1 MEELSAAALEIFG
14 YEPRPWQLKA
24 ALKLLEGHDCMVVAG
39 TGSGKSL
46 VFALV
51 AIAIELTH
59 STGLIIVICPLKA
72 LQQDQVSMSYVV
84 RMCST
89 VFTGLVG
96 PPSECCGPYRGAFA
110 WFSEA
115 RRCVQSESRSW
126 SCPKSKSPAHTSDG
140 YQRGQQ

>member
-96 PPSECCGPYRGAFA
+96 PPSECCGGIDLSAEERQ
-110 WFSEA
+110 
-115 RRCVQSESRSW
+115 QSGSIRAGHSREVGL
-126 SCPKSKSPAHTSDG
+126 SDLKTG
-140 YQRGQQ
+140 PWK